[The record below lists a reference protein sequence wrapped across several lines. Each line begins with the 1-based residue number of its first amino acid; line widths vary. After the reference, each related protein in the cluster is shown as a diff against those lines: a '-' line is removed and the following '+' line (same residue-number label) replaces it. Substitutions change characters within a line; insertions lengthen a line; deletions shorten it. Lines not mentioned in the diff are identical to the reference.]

1 MPALS
6 GEHDHL
12 VPDRIVFAPQLRE
25 RLVQDLVLRRLPQ
38 LVLLTQLDGEPDR
51 AVHVLRQEQL
61 GGEVRLAHA
70 PGGVDARR
78 EHETDGRGGQVALRH
93 AGLREQ
99 ALQTDV
105 ARPFHSLQTFR
116 DKNAVFAHDGHDVR
130 DRAERDKVGVA
141 VEHRVR
147 VAVER
152 ADQLECHTHAREAV
166 ERVGVPG
173 LLAVDD
179 RFGLGQLV
187 VALVMVGD
195 DDLHA
200 ELARERDLLVRGDA
214 RVHGYHQAR
223 AASVQLLHRL
233 PRQTVALAQT
243 VRDIIFTGCA
253 RRAQVIDQR
262 AGRGDAVDI
271 VVSVDHDALAALDRA
286 ANDTDR
292 PVHVVH
298 GERVVQTAARTAE
311 KRPCCGCVFDAA
323 GGKDRRR
330 ERRTV
335 HFLREATH
343 SAGIRLSDH
352 PSFRF
357 HSSPSFGFFITTI
370 IPKRRDNLNIFMHI
384 VENG

>member
-1 MPALS
+1 M
-6 GEHDHL
+6 
-12 VPDRIVFAPQLRE
+12 
-25 RLVQDLVLRRLPQ
+25 
-38 LVLLTQLDGEPDR
+38 
-51 AVHVLRQEQL
+51 
-61 GGEVRLAHA
+61 
-70 PGGVDARR
+70 
-78 EHETDGRGGQVALRH
+78 
-93 AGLREQ
+93 
-99 ALQTDV
+99 
-105 ARPFHSLQTFR
+105 QTFR

-166 ERVGVPG
+166 ERIGVPG

-200 ELARERDLLVRGDA
+200 KLARERDLLVRGDA

-233 PRQTVALAQT
+233 PRQAVALAQT

-298 GERVVQTAARTAE
+298 GERVVQTAALTAE

-384 VENG
+384 VKNG